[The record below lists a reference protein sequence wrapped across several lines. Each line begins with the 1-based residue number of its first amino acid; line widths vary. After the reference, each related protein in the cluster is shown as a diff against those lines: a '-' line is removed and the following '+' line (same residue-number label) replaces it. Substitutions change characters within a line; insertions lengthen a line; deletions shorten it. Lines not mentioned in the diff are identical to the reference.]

1 MKDYFD
7 VCRDLKTAIDS
18 IDSATAYIFDIHNK
32 INDMQTRNQRQA
44 DFYRFKIV
52 KSIMHLIC
60 KGYDEDSAVEEVSA
74 AYSHV
79 LQAKYVTQLW
89 HASRRQ
95 RNALNLYAR
104 IYAVRLMRDSGMQ
117 INTIADIMKLSRN
130 SVTKLL
136 KSDAVL
142 D

>member
-1 MKDYFD
+1 
-7 VCRDLKTAIDS
+7 
-18 IDSATAYIFDIHNK
+18 
-32 INDMQTRNQRQA
+32 MQTRNQRQA
-44 DFYRFKIV
+44 DFYKFKII

-60 KGYDEDSAVEEVSA
+60 KGYDEESAVEEVSA

-79 LQAKYVTQLW
+79 LKKSCIVQLW
-89 HASRRQ
+89 HVSRRQ

-104 IYAVRLMRDSGMQ
+104 IYMARKMHDAGMQ
-117 INTIADIMKLSRN
+117 IKTIADIMKLSRN
-130 SVTKLL
+130 SAAKLL